1 MAHWLALC
9 TAVAVVTRARTRALL
24 SLSLSLSLS
33 LRYTPMQSGVHH
45 LVVALNHAGV
55 HADLGPLAADL
66 AAVEDQIAGS
76 PFVVAVASGSASA
89 AHSWAY
95 GTALL
100 SASAGVS
107 ASFIVQVRGGY
118 DMPAA
123 HVL

>member
-9 TAVAVVTRARTRALL
+9 TGVAVVTRARTRAL
-24 SLSLSLSLS
+24 LSLSLSLS